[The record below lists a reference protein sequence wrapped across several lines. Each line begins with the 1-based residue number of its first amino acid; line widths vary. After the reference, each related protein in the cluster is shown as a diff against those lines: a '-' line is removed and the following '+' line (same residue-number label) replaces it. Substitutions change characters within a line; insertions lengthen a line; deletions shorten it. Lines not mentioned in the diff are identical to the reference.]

1 MIYKHTLIIEV
12 IIINN
17 RGIPYTTHN
26 TGTTHLQFLIGTKY
40 LQSFSDALQLQDLS
54 SQHHLGAAGARRNQE
69 GGSPLLRRA
78 ICSHRGGVRD
88 TVSHNKT
95 PTVLSILFLWFFYH
109 SQCWATVEDLVRA
122 HTLKPSKLLSKV
134 IPVWAGFFVNLIS
147 ASI

>member
-54 SQHHLGAAGARRNQE
+54 SQHHLGAAGARRDE
-69 GGSPLLRRA
+69 ESRFPLLRQA
-78 ICSHRGGVRD
+78 VCSHNGGVRD
-88 TVSHNKT
+88 TASHNKT
-95 PTVLSILFLWFFYH
+95 TAVLSILFLGFY
-109 SQCWATVEDLVRA
+109 QGRCCTTVKVQVRA
-122 HTLKPSKLLSKV
+122 HILKHSS
-134 IPVWAGFFVNLIS
+134 
-147 ASI
+147 